1 MSAMEGDRAT
11 DGVVPRN
18 DGVQL
23 VDESTDVVFR
33 TGLDGL
39 LAWVSDSVRTVLGW
53 EPSELVG
60 RDAAELVHVDDLGI
74 LVAAR
79 EEVQATGA
87 ARTLP
92 LRILTASGG
101 YRRMTGRGSAYH
113 DEAGV
118 VLGRVFAIRDVHDD
132 SARLRALTTL
142 SRANGVLVRARD
154 EDELLALM
162 CATIV
167 EAGGYALSWYGR
179 AERDA
184 ARTVTP
190 VASAGRSS
198 YLDDISVTW
207 DESPTGNGPTGLS
220 IRTGVAQVR
229 ESFDDLSFRPWHD
242 AAEAHGFVCSI
253 SLPVVVDGD
262 VDGALMVYADEL
274 GAFDDTARVLM
285 EDLAADLGYGLSR
298 LRDAHRLAEALS
310 SSVFV
315 LAAAVE
321 SRDPYTAGHQSH
333 VGVLSG
339 AIGRQMGLPD
349 EQIEGLVLGASIHDL
364 GKISISQ
371 RTLLKVGELTDDEW
385 AALHEHPVTGHHI
398 ASRFPWPWPIAEMI
412 HQHHERLD
420 GSGYPLGLAGDDILL
435 EARIIAVADT
445 YEAMAHD
452 RPYRKAPGHDR
463 ALAVLRSGTGLQYDA
478 EVIAAFERVLASGF
492 EFPSG

>member
-1 MSAMEGDRAT
+1 MEGDRASN
-11 DGVVPRN
+11 GAVPRQ
-18 DGVQL
+18 DEVQL

-53 EPSELVG
+53 DPDELVG
-60 RDAAELVHVDDLGI
+60 RAAAELVHEDDLA
-74 LVAAR
+74 LLLAAR
-79 EEVQATGA
+79 EAVVASGST
-87 ARTLP
+87 RTLP

-101 YRRMTGRGSAYH
+101 YRRMAGRGSAYV
-113 DEAGV
+113 DDAGV
-118 VLGRVFAIRDVHDD
+118 PGRVYAIRDVHDD

-154 EDELLALM
+154 EAELLALM

-167 EAGGYALSWYGR
+167 DAGGYGLSWYGR
-179 AERDA
+179 AQRDA
-184 ARTVTP
+184 QRTVEP

-207 DESPTGNGPTGLS
+207 DESPTGLGPTGTS

-229 ESFDDLSFRPWHD
+229 ESFDDLTFRPWHD
-242 AAEAHGFVCSI
+242 AAEAHGFRCSI
-253 SLPVVVDGD
+253 SLPVVVDGA

-339 AIGRQMGLPD
+339 AIGREMQLPD

-385 AALHEHPVTGHHI
+385 TALHEHPATGYHI
-398 ASRFPWPWPIAEMI
+398 TNKFPWPWPIAQMI

-420 GSGYPLGLAGDDILL
+420 GSGYPLGLAGDAILV

-463 ALAVLRSGTGLQYDA
+463 ALAVLRSGTGLLFDRD
-478 EVIAAFERVLASGF
+478 VMAAFERVLANGF
-492 EFPSG
+492 EFTSA

>member
-1 MSAMEGDRAT
+1 MDGELTTDDVLPRQGD
-11 DGVVPRN
+11 
-18 DGVQL
+18 VQL

-33 TGLDGL
+33 TDLDGV
-39 LAWVSDSVRTVLGW
+39 LAGVSDSVRTVLGW
-53 EPSELVG
+53 DPGELVG
-60 RDAAELVHVDDLGI
+60 RAAAELVHVDDLGI
-74 LVAAR
+74 LLAAR

-87 ARTLP
+87 TRTRP

-101 YRRMTGRGSAYH
+101 YRRMTGRGSVAY
-113 DEAGV
+113 DDAGAPA
-118 VLGRVFAIRDVHDD
+118 GRVYAIRDVHDD

-154 EDELLALM
+154 ESELLART
-162 CATIV
+162 CDTIV
-167 EAGGYALSWYGR
+167 EAGGYALTWYGR
-179 AERDA
+179 ARHDV
-184 ARTVTP
+184 ARTVEP

-198 YLDDISVTW
+198 YLDSISVTW
-207 DESPTGNGPTGLS
+207 DEHPTGLGPTGLS
-220 IRTGVAQVR
+220 IRTGVTQVR
-229 ESFDDLSFRPWHD
+229 ESLDDLSYQPWHD
-242 AAEAHGFVCSI
+242 AAQAHGFRCSI
-253 SLPVVVDGD
+253 SLPVVIDGEI
-262 VDGALMVYADEL
+262 DGALMVYADEL

-333 VGVLSG
+333 VGVLCG
-339 AIGRQMGLPD
+339 AIGRETQLPD

-371 RTLLKVGELTDDEW
+371 RTLVKVGALTAEDWE
-385 AALHEHPVTGHHI
+385 ALHAHPATGYHI
-398 ASRFPWPWPIAEMI
+398 TSRFPWPWPIAEMI

-420 GSGYPLGLAGDDILL
+420 GSGYPLGLVGDAILL

-452 RPYRKAPGHDR
+452 RPYRKAPGHDK
-463 ALAVLRSGTGLQYDA
+463 ALTVLRSGTGLQFDA
-478 EVIAAFERVLASGF
+478 EVMAAFERVLADGF
-492 EFPSG
+492 EFPSP